1 MAAEIAAQPVAAR
14 GRDGGF
20 RNLLRHEL
28 AAFWGTP
35 TGLIQVATW
44 LAFGPGVLL
53 LFLFSESMGAAED
66 GRAPRAALELAARV
80 LPTTLGTLVAVAAVI
95 LAQGAIVGEK
105 QAGTAAWLLSKPVS
119 RAAFVLA
126 KFLALGSGMV
136 VAAVVVPGATAYA
149 IVAVADGFEPVVP
162 YVAALGALALH
173 ALCYLA
179 LALLLGTVF
188 RSRNPVIAIPLLL
201 LFVLGQ
207 WLGGFELTTVAGALL
222 AEGTVPA
229 AGRGVAAAHAGLTV
243 GLLGAAIR
251 RFAREEF

>member
-1 MAAEIAAQPVAAR
+1 MAAEITLQPVARR

-35 TGLIQVATW
+35 TWLIQVALW
-44 LAFGPGVLL
+44 LVFGPGFLL
-53 LFLFSESMGAAED
+53 LFLFSEFMDAAED
-66 GRAPRAALELAARV
+66 GRVPRAAVALAARV
-80 LPTTLGTLVAVAAVI
+80 LPTTMGTLAAVAAVI
-95 LAQGAIVGEK
+95 LAQGAIVGER

-136 VAAVVVPGATAYA
+136 AAAVAVPGAAAYA
-149 IVAVADGFEPVVP
+149 VVAVADGPAPVLA
-162 YVAALGALALH
+162 YAAALGALALH
-173 ALCYLA
+173 VLFYLA

-207 WLGGFELTTVAGALL
+207 WLGGFELTAVPGALL
-222 AEGTVPA
+222 AEVTVPA
-229 AGRGVAAAHAGLTV
+229 AGLGVAAAHAGLTV

-251 RFAREEF
+251 RFGREEF

>member
-1 MAAEIAAQPVAAR
+1 MAAEITLQPVARR
-14 GRDGGF
+14 GHDGAF

-35 TGLIQVATW
+35 TWLIQVALW
-44 LAFGPGVLL
+44 LVFGPGFLL
-53 LFLFSESMGAAED
+53 LFLVSEFMAAAED
-66 GRAPRAALELAARV
+66 GRVPRAAVALAARV
-80 LPTTLGTLVAVAAVI
+80 LPTTMGTLAAVAAVI
-95 LAQGAIVGEK
+95 LAQGAIVGER

-126 KFLALGSGMV
+126 KFLALGSGLTATA
-136 VAAVVVPGATAYA
+136 VAVPGAAAYA
-149 IVAVADGFEPVVP
+149 VVAVADGPAPVAP

-173 ALCYLA
+173 VLCYLA

-222 AEGTVPA
+222 AAGTVPA
-229 AGRGVAAAHAGLTV
+229 AGLGVAAAHAGLTV
-243 GLLGAAIR
+243 VLLGAAIR
-251 RFAREEF
+251 RFGREEF

>member
-1 MAAEIAAQPVAAR
+1 MAAEIAVQPVAAR

-35 TGLIQVATW
+35 TWLIQVGTW
-44 LAFGPGVLL
+44 LVFGPGVLL
-53 LFLFSESMGAAED
+53 LFLLSESMGAAED
-66 GRAPRAALELAARV
+66 GRASRAAVALAARV

-95 LAQGAIVGEK
+95 LAQGAIVGER
-105 QAGTAAWLLSKPVS
+105 QAGTAAWLLAKPVS

-136 VAAVVVPGATAYA
+136 AAAVAAPGAAAYA
-149 IVAVADGFEPVVP
+149 IVAIADGPAPVAP
-162 YVAALGALALH
+162 YLAALGALALH
-173 ALCYLA
+173 VLFYLA

-188 RSRNPVIAIPLLL
+188 HSRNPVIAIPLLL

-207 WLGGFELTTVAGALL
+207 WLGGFQLTAVAGALL
-222 AEGTVPA
+222 AEGVAPA
-229 AGRGVAAAHAGLTV
+229 AGLVVVAAHAGLTV
-243 GLLGAAIR
+243 GLLVAAVR
-251 RFAREEF
+251 RFEREEF